1 VRELIARVEDERK
14 SGFVFDIGVRALD
27 AAMRTLCKTL
37 GIKDKVTPHDLRRT
51 FATRAAEMGIGEDAI
66 DRVLNHK
73 KRGVIKTYNRYLYR
87 AEDKIT
93 MEKVAARIV
102 ALAEGTGADA
112 KVIPLRG

>member
-1 VRELIARVEDERK
+1 MARLEDERT
-14 SGFVFDIGVRALD
+14 SGAVFDMGGRKLD
-27 AAMRTLCKTL
+27 VAMRDICKSVRI
-37 GIKDKVTPHDLRRT
+37 GSKVTPHDLRRT

-102 ALAEGTGADA
+102 ALAEGIDA
-112 KVIPLRG
+112 KVIPFRG